1 MALQIMLKHL
11 DIPQSLLRLDD
22 NSERVQL
29 EVELLKTKQL

>member
-1 MALQIMLKHL
+1 MLKHL
-11 DIPQSLLRLDD
+11 DIPQSFLRLDD